1 VGTKLRKKKYRAFC
15 YLLSGPEVAESQI
28 PLIFVPDMDLNLKDK
43 TALVCGSTQGIGKAA
58 ATELALL
65 GANVIL
71 LARNEEKLREAVA
84 SLDTKAGQSHKYLVA
99 DYSEP
104 NQLKTKVESL
114 VRSNDPI
121 HILVNNTGGPPGGLI
136 INAKT
141 EEFQAAFSNH
151 LICNHILAQAL
162 VDGMKKAKYGR
173 IINVI
178 STSVKQ
184 PLKGLGV
191 SNTVRAAV
199 ANWSK
204 TLAGEVA
211 GFGITVN
218 NVLPGATNTQRLQ
231 TIIENKSKNSGE
243 SENEIINEME
253 SEIPMGRFAEP
264 QEIAAAIA
272 FLASPAAAYITGIN
286 VPVDGGRTA
295 CL

>member
-1 VGTKLRKKKYRAFC
+1 MN
-15 YLLSGPEVAESQI
+15 I
-28 PLIFVPDMDLNLKDK
+28 NLKEK

-58 ATELALL
+58 AVELALL
-65 GANVIL
+65 GCNVIL
-71 LARNEEKLREAVA
+71 LARNEEKLREVLAG
-84 SLDTKAGQSHKYLVA
+84 LDSSEGQSHKYIVA

-104 NQLKTKVESL
+104 SQLKTKVDSL
-114 VRSNDPI
+114 VRSNETI
-121 HILVNNTGGPPGGLI
+121 HILINNTGGPPGGLI
-136 INAKT
+136 TNART
-141 EEFQAAFSNH
+141 EEFTAAFSNH
-151 LICNHILAQAL
+151 LLCNHILVQSL
-162 VDGMKKAKYGR
+162 LEGMKRARYGR

-231 TIIENKSKNSGE
+231 HIIENKSKQSGE
-243 SENEIINEME
+243 AESHIVNEME
-253 SEIPMGRFAEP
+253 SEIPIGRFAEP
-264 QEIAAAIA
+264 AEIASAIA
-272 FLASPAAAYITGIN
+272 FLASPAASYITGIN
-286 VPVDGGRTA
+286 LPVDGGRTS